1 MAGSFDIF
9 RKYQRSLL
17 VFVAILAMLAFF
29 VLPPILQM
37 GVGGPAGDPVAV
49 TWKDGAIR
57 EAELD
62 RAVAMRTVVNRFLAE
77 SAMAAG
83 RDPSQLPLFADSEE
97 QVVRSMML
105 AKEAAAN
112 GLVVSD
118 SAINDFLG
126 QWTNNLVRPDQFR
139 DIIAGLR
146 LGPMG
151 VSQRDVFDALRTE
164 LAARNMF
171 LLFQTGFS
179 GDPPGW
185 RWEYFCRLERQA
197 TIEAVPVVVE
207 SVVGDVPEP
216 TVAELRSFFEQYKDD
231 LPEPRSTD
239 PGFRE
244 PHRVKFQYLVA
255 KRETFLDKAKAEVT
269 DAEIADYYEKNKA
282 TMFRERPKPPT
293 EPTDAN
299 DKVDDESAAAAA
311 AKPVDDQ
318 TAEEKPANTKP
329 EDKAAEPQ
337 TDDMPKPTED
347 GDKQGAAKV
356 RQVFQPV
363 SFRQPAE
370 EKPTGVSAEDGAD
383 PTPTAKSLAD
393 AAEAKA
399 GASPETKPTATPEA
413 VSGEKPAG
421 TTGAEIADTADPK
434 PDNKP
439 PAEEPKFEPLENVTD
454 EIRNRL
460 AAERAD
466 RTIDAIFSAVAG
478 DMTAYAEDFALWQA
492 QQEKGAAPQPPDFD
506 TVAEK
511 QGLEAGQSELV
522 AADEAVA
529 GGGIGQSFEFVPDPS
544 SRFGLRQR
552 NWLEQIYGESAPSL
566 RPVTSR
572 DVAGNRYISWKL
584 EDQPEFTPSFE
595 TARPRVEQAWKI
607 VEGRAIAE
615 KKAAALAAE
624 ATTKSL
630 TDVVA
635 GQNGLEVAQVGPFS
649 WLSQGTVPQGT
660 PPLVSDPAGLIM
672 PGDELMEAVFA
683 LEPGQTATAFNE
695 PQTICYAIRMES
707 VAPSLE
713 DLEKRFLETKDDQRR
728 IAMVAQREFSTA
740 ITDWLE
746 GLEAKYAVE
755 WKREPR
761 RSDR

>member
-17 VFVAILAMLAFF
+17 VFVAILAMFAFF

-37 GVGGPAGDPVAV
+37 GFGGPGGDPVAV
-49 TWKDGAIR
+49 TWKGGAIR

-77 SAMAAG
+77 TAMAAG
-83 RDPSQLPLFADSEE
+83 RDPGQLPLFPDSEE
-97 QVVRSMML
+97 QVVQSMML

-118 SAINDFLG
+118 AAINDFLG

-151 VSQRDVFDALRTE
+151 VSQRDVFDTLRSE
-164 LAARNMF
+164 LSARNMF

-185 RWEYFCRLERQA
+185 RWDYFCRLERQA

-207 SVVGDVPEP
+207 SVADQVAEP
-216 TVAELRSFFEQYKDD
+216 SVAELRSFFDRYKDD

-244 PHRVKFQYLVA
+244 PHRVKYQYLIA
-255 KRETFLDKAKAEVT
+255 KREAFVDKAKAAVT
-269 DAEIADYYEKNKA
+269 DAEIAEYYEKNKA
-282 TMFRERPKPPT
+282 TMFRERPKPPAA
-293 EPTDAN
+293 PAADATDAKAT
-299 DKVDDESAAAAA
+299 DGEATKPAAEQPPA
-311 AKPVDDQ
+311 
-318 TAEEKPANTKP
+318 EKPAEKAGPAATETEAAATGSEKKP
-329 EDKAAEPQ
+329 DGAKPAEQPAAA
-337 TDDMPKPTED
+337 
-347 GDKQGAAKV
+347 GDKQGAVAS
-356 RQVFQPV
+356 RPPFQPV
-363 SFRQPAE
+363 AFKQPAADAPAGDKPAADEADGKLPAGEPPADAKPQAQAEAKPAEKPAEKPDTKAE
-370 EKPTGVSAEDGAD
+370 EKPG
-383 PTPTAKSLAD
+383 
-393 AAEAKA
+393 EA
-399 GASPETKPTATPEA
+399 
-413 VSGEKPAG
+413 
-421 TTGAEIADTADPK
+421 
-434 PDNKP
+434 P

-460 AAERAD
+460 AAEKAD
-466 RTIDAIFSAVAG
+466 REIDAIFSAVAG

-492 QQEKGAAPQPPDFD
+492 QQEKGDAPQPPNFD
-506 TVAEK
+506 TIAEK
-511 QGLEAGQSELV
+511 QGLEAGRSELV
-522 AADEAVA
+522 AAEEAVA
-529 GGGIGQSFEFVPDPS
+529 AGGIGQSFEFVPDPS

-552 NWLEQIYGESAPSL
+552 NWLEQMYGENAPSL

-572 DVAGNRYISWKL
+572 DVAGNRYISWKV

-595 TARPRVEQAWKI
+595 TARPQVEQAWKI

-615 KKAAALAAE
+615 KKAAALAAQ
-624 ATTKSL
+624 ASTQSL
-630 TDVVA
+630 ADAVA
-635 GQNGLEVAQVGPFS
+635 GQEGFEVAKVGPFS

-660 PPLVSDPAGLIM
+660 PPFVSDPAGLIM
-672 PGDELMEAVFA
+672 PGDGLMETVFA
-683 LEPGQTATAFNE
+683 LAPGETATAFNE

-707 VAPSLE
+707 LEPPLE
-713 DLEKRFLETKDDQRR
+713 DLEKRFLETRDDQRR

-755 WKREPR
+755 WKRQPR

>member
-112 GLVVSD
+112 GLMVSD

-185 RWEYFCRLERQA
+185 RWDYFCRLERQA

-207 SVVGDVPEP
+207 SVTGEVPEP
-216 TVAELRSFFEQYKDD
+216 TVAELRSFFERYKDD

-255 KRETFLDKAKAEVT
+255 KREKFLDKAKAEVT

-293 EPTDAN
+293 EPTDNN
-299 DKVDDESAAAAA
+299 DKVGDESAAAAA

-318 TAEEKPANTKP
+318 PAEKKPESTKP

-347 GDKQGAAKV
+347 GDKQGAGKV

-363 SFRQPAE
+363 AFQQPAE
-370 EKPTGVSAEDGAD
+370 EKPTGESAEDGAD
-383 PTPTAKSLAD
+383 TTPTAKSSAD

-399 GASPETKPTATPEA
+399 GANPETKPKPTPDA

-434 PDNKP
+434 PDDKP
-439 PAEEPKFEPLENVTD
+439 PVEEPKFEPLENVTD

-492 QQEKGAAPQPPDFD
+492 QQEKGAAPQPPEFD

-544 SRFGLRQR
+544 SRFGMRQR

-584 EDQPEFTPSFE
+584 EDQPEFSPSFE
-595 TARPRVEQAWKI
+595 TARPQAEQAWKI
-607 VEGRAIAE
+607 IEGRAIAE

-635 GQNGLEVAQVGPFS
+635 GQSGLEVAQVGPFS

-672 PGDELMEAVFA
+672 PGDELMKAVFA

-707 VAPSLE
+707 VVPSLE

-728 IAMVAQREFSTA
+728 IAMVAQREFSAA

-755 WKREPR
+755 WKRQPR

>member
-1 MAGSFDIF
+1 MAGSFQIF

-17 VFVAILAMLAFF
+17 VFVAILAMFAFF

-37 GVGGPAGDPVAV
+37 GFGGPAGDPVAV

-83 RDPSQLPLFADSEE
+83 RDPAQLPLFADSEE

-118 SAINDFLG
+118 AAINDFLG

-151 VSQRDVFDALRTE
+151 VSQREVFDALRTE

-179 GDPPGW
+179 GDPPNW
-185 RWEYFCRLERQA
+185 RWDYFCRLERQA

-207 SVVGDVPEP
+207 SVAGEVPEP
-216 TVAELRSFFEQYKDD
+216 TVAELRSFFERYKDD

-244 PHRVKFQYLVA
+244 PHRVKYQYLVA
-255 KRETFLDKAKAEVT
+255 KREAFVDKAKAEVT
-269 DAEIADYYEKNKA
+269 DAEIAEYYEKNKA
-282 TMFRERPKPPT
+282 TMFRERPKPP
-293 EPTDAN
+293 
-299 DKVDDESAAAAA
+299 AAA
-311 AKPVDDQ
+311 
-318 TAEEKPANTKP
+318 EKPESTKA
-329 EDKAAEPQ
+329 EDKAERKAEDKAENKAGDKAEEPQ
-337 TDDMPKPTED
+337 NDDAPKPATQPAET
-347 GDKQGAAKV
+347 GDKQGAAGA
-356 RQVFQPV
+356 RRAFQPV
-363 SFRQPAE
+363 AFRQPAAESAPAAGE
-370 EKPTGVSAEDGAD
+370 ETKTAAAEGDDKPAG
-383 PTPTAKSLAD
+383 KAD
-393 AAEAKA
+393 AA
-399 GASPETKPTATPEA
+399 A
-413 VSGEKPAG
+413 V
-421 TTGAEIADTADPK
+421 DTADQK
-434 PDNKP
+434 PEGKP

-466 RTIDAIFSAVAG
+466 RAIDAVFSAVAG
-478 DMTAYAEDFALWQA
+478 DMTAYAEDYALWQA
-492 QQEKGAAPQPPDFD
+492 QQEKGAAPQPPNFD
-506 TVAEK
+506 TIAEK

-529 GGGIGQSFEFVPDPS
+529 SGGIGQSFEFVPDPS

-552 NWLEQIYGESAPSL
+552 NWLEQMYGESAPSL

-572 DVAGNRYISWKL
+572 DVAGNRYISWKV

-595 TARPRVEQAWKI
+595 TARPQVEQAWKI

-624 ATTKSL
+624 ATSKPL
-630 TDVVA
+630 TEVVA
-635 GQNGLEVAQVGPFS
+635 ENNGLEAVKVGPFS

-660 PPLVSDPAGLIM
+660 PPFVSDPAGLIM

-707 VAPSLE
+707 VEPSRE
-713 DLEKRFLETKDDQRR
+713 ELEKKFLDGKDDQRR

-740 ITDWLE
+740 ISDWLD

-755 WKREPR
+755 WKRQPR

>member
-17 VFVAILAMLAFF
+17 VFVAILAMFAFF

-37 GVGGPAGDPVAV
+37 GFGGPGGDPVAV

-57 EAELD
+57 EGELD

-77 SAMAAG
+77 TAMAAG
-83 RDPSQLPLFADSEE
+83 RDPAQLPLFADSEE

-118 SAINDFLG
+118 AAINDFLG

-151 VSQRDVFDALRTE
+151 VSQREVFDTLRSE

-179 GDPPGW
+179 GDPPSW
-185 RWEYFCRLERQA
+185 RWDYFCRLERQA

-207 SVVGDVPEP
+207 SVADQAPEP
-216 TVAELRSFFEQYKDD
+216 SVGELRSFFNLYKDD

-244 PHRVKFQYLVA
+244 PHRVKYQYLVA
-255 KRETFLDKAKAEVT
+255 KRETFVDKAKAAVT
-269 DAEIADYYEKNKA
+269 DAEIAEDYEKNKA
-282 TMFRERPKPPT
+282 TMFRERPKPPAAADTPAVDATAQGNT
-293 EPTDAN
+293 EPDKTDG
-299 DKVDDESAAAAA
+299 
-311 AKPVDDQ
+311 
-318 TAEEKPANTKP
+318 EKK
-329 EDKAAEPQ
+329 EDAAEPAAA
-337 TDDMPKPTED
+337 
-347 GDKQGAAKV
+347 GDKQGAVAA
-356 RQVFQPV
+356 
-363 SFRQPAE
+363 RQPFQTVAFQE
-370 EKPTGVSAEDGAD
+370 PAIEKP
-383 PTPTAKSLAD
+383 
-393 AAEAKA
+393 AAEK
-399 GASPETKPTATPEA
+399 TA
-413 VSGEKPAG
+413 GEKPA
-421 TTGAEIADTADPK
+421 AQSPADTAETADTKPAEKPTDK
-434 PDNKP
+434 PDEKPAEKPTDKPDEKPADKP
-439 PAEEPKFEPLENVTD
+439 PAEEPKFEPLANVAD

-466 RTIDAIFSAVAG
+466 QEIDAIFSAVAG

-492 QQEKGAAPQPPDFD
+492 QQEKGAAPQPPNFD
-506 TVAEK
+506 TIAEK
-511 QGLEAGQSELV
+511 QGLEAGRSELV
-522 AADEAVA
+522 AVDEAVA
-529 GGGIGQSFEFVPDPS
+529 AGGIGQSFEFVPDPT

-552 NWLEQIYGESAPSL
+552 NWLEQMYGESAPSL

-572 DVAGNRYISWKL
+572 DVAGNRYISWKV

-595 TARPRVEQAWKI
+595 TARPQVEQAWKI
-607 VEGRAIAE
+607 VEGRAVAE
-615 KKAAALAAE
+615 KKAAGLAAQ
-624 ATTKSL
+624 ATTQSL
-630 TDVVA
+630 ADAVA
-635 GQNGLEVAQVGPFS
+635 GQEGLEVAKVGPFS

-660 PPLVSDPAGLIM
+660 PPFVSDPAGLIM
-672 PGDELMEAVFA
+672 PGDEFMEKVFA
-683 LEPGQTATAFNE
+683 LAPGETATAFNE

-707 VAPSLE
+707 LE
-713 DLEKRFLETKDDQRR
+713 PPLADLEKRFLETKDDQRR

-746 GLEAKYAVE
+746 GLEAKYAIE
-755 WKREPR
+755 WKRQPR